1 MYCNNTDSEK
11 EREKIT
17 MLLTD
22 ILVKDVEHCNEAV
35 REAEKLRDIE
45 AGFYTLGEGIDK
57 EVFLQMESIFV
68 GYCARLTRIAY
79 LQGLKDFQELHLIL
93 KEDTVDILAQQIG

>member
-1 MYCNNTDSEK
+1 
-11 EREKIT
+11 
-17 MLLTD
+17 
-22 ILVKDVEHCNEAV
+22 
-35 REAEKLRDIE
+35 
-45 AGFYTLGEGIDK
+45 
-57 EVFLQMESIFV
+57 MESIFV

>member
-1 MYCNNTDSEK
+1 
-11 EREKIT
+11 

-22 ILVKDVEHCNEAV
+22 ILAKDIEHCDGAV
-35 REAEKLRDIE
+35 REDEKLRDME
-45 AGFYTLGEGIDK
+45 AEFYRLGEGIDK
-57 EVFLQMESIFV
+57 DVFLKMESMFV

-93 KEDTVDILAQQIG
+93 KGDTADILTQQIG